1 MGRGKGKVPFWV
13 PILCQHHVFER
24 PGKAI
29 GEGDGLF
36 AVWHRKRTAGTKI
49 VLDVDADQDVFI
61 GWCDSF

>member
-1 MGRGKGKVPFWV
+1 MPFWV
-13 PILCQHHVFER
+13 PILCQHHVLER

-49 VLDVDADQDVFI
+49 ILDVDADQDVFI